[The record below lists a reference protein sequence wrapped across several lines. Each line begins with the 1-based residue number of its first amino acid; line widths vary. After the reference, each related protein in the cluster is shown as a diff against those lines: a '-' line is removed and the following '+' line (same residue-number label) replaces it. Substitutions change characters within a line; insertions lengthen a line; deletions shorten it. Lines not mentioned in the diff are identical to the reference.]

1 MLDQSVAAGHF
12 SQRKIKW
19 ILLNVFLSHCKKA
32 EKGHRWEF
40 SIVFILLDHKNDTIK
55 CLKQSEQS
63 TFLLCGVLPFCFVV
77 KLIFWF
83 DVNVTETC

>member
-1 MLDQSVAAGHF
+1 MLDQSAAVTFLSEYLSGL
-12 SQRKIKW
+12 
-19 ILLNVFLSHCKKA
+19 LLNVFRSHCEKA